1 MYIDYIIQY
10 YIILHYII
18 LYYIIL
24 AINTDGHGTV
34 VAADAL
40 KIAID
45 THVAGSTTVGVTFAI
60 LHFEHRFSKLHGDEL
75 RTAAVNLRS
84 QIKGKDGV
92 ELPEILHKHL
102 VALCGDRA
110 SAAGGQ
116 PIVK

>member
-1 MYIDYIIQY
+1 M
-10 YIILHYII
+10 
-18 LYYIIL
+18 LYYIVL
-24 AINTDGHGTV
+24 QAINTDGHGAV
-34 VAADAL
+34 VAAHAL

-45 THVAGSTTVGVTFAI
+45 THVADSTTVGVTFAI

-75 RTAAVNLRS
+75 RTAAMNLRS